1 MSVEEASPVGQSTL
15 AMSVQRGLGAPSA
28 GAPSTLQD
36 TMSLTPLD
44 STEDRVQ
51 PFPRSPQLQ
60 RRLAKAALPTQEQ
73 LSKRM
78 DELQAEKV
86 KTEARIQSLKKRR
99 ADLATRTEV
108 MKQQIHARFEAMRAV
123 LKQDEQTAMETLD
136 IDLKKTR
143 TMLDQVLKT
152 WNQHL
157 DQVTKTISNVQK
169 VQTDK
174 STLAPREE
182 MEMKKENVSLK
193 KSDASEK
200 IIRLNE
206 ERFEKLVNML
216 SSVTKQLKVQLQ
228 KKTLLLDMLPVVVD
242 PQTCHSHLT
251 VASEGK
257 GLVYGAART
266 APEHPLQFDRV
277 CCALGSVPVSSGQAY
292 WEVDIRCCS
301 GWAVGAA
308 YGRMQRKGR
317 DKGCKLGR
325 NMNSWCVEFKNKK
338 LSAWHNNRHM
348 PCQGVVQTRLKKVG
362 VWVQFDKGQLVFY
375 DAETMSVLQSFSAA
389 MTPVFDRAHHQ
400 FTEPLF
406 PAVRFIKPDAQA
418 WPNHMEFCHNPL
430 N

>member
-1 MSVEEASPVGQSTL
+1 MSVEEASLVGQSAL
-15 AMSVQRGLGAPSA
+15 AVSVQRGLGAPSA
-28 GAPSTLQD
+28 GVPSTLQD
-36 TMSLTPLD
+36 PMSLTPLD
-44 STEDRVQ
+44 STDDRVQ

-60 RRLAKAALPTQEQ
+60 KRLAKAALPSQEQ

-78 DELQAEKV
+78 EELQAERI

-108 MKQQIHARFEAMRAV
+108 MKQQIHARFETMQAV
-123 LKQDEQTAMETLD
+123 LKQDEQAAMETLD
-136 IDLKKTR
+136 IDLKRTR
-143 TMLDQVLKT
+143 TTLDQVLKT

-157 DQVTKTISNVQK
+157 DQVDKMISSMHKAQK
-169 VQTDK
+169 DK
-174 STLAPREE
+174 SKTAPREE
-182 MEMKKENVSLK
+182 MAVKEAVSLK

-206 ERFEKLVNML
+206 ERFEKLLKML
-216 SSVTKQLKVQLQ
+216 SSVTKQLRVQLQ

-251 VASEGK
+251 VASDGK
-257 GLVYGAART
+257 GLVYGAARPG
-266 APEHPLQFDRV
+266 PEQPLQFDRV
-277 CCALGSVPVSSGQAY
+277 CCALGSVPISSGQAY
-292 WEVDIRCCS
+292 WEVDTRCCS

-308 YGRMQRKGR
+308 YGRLERKGR
-317 DKGCKLGR
+317 NKGSKLGR

-338 LSAWHNNRHM
+338 LSAWHNDRHM
-348 PCQGVVQTRLKKVG
+348 PCQGVVQTRLKRVG

-375 DAETMSVLQSFSAA
+375 DAETMGVLQSFSAA
-389 MTPVFDRAHHQ
+389 LTPVFDRAHHQ
-400 FTEPLF
+400 FIEPLF

-430 N
+430 Q